1 MEVIY
6 EQPPIKFQQFK
17 EILKH
22 KMGDMQPPL
31 KKIWKLN
38 KKYLNEKKKFKTKKK
53 A

>member
-6 EQPPIKFQQFK
+6 EQSPTKFQQFK

-31 KKIWKLN
+31 KKIWKFN
-38 KKYLNEKKKFKTKKK
+38 EKKYLNKKKI
-53 A
+53 